1 MEPVASGR
9 VQNQRESGRADL
21 PLATA
26 DWPHPTMTS
35 DSAALDAAQAAG
47 LSGPLAARVALVERL
62 VGQTAVERYGRD
74 AGRLLADV
82 LAAVRAD
89 GPDGFDAAAERL
101 AAAPAEHLLAAV
113 RTLTA
118 GFHLV
123 NKAEQIEIVRVNR
136 ERAMTATP
144 DAPRRESVAGA
155 IRHLRDAGLDA
166 EQALALVRRLD
177 IQPTLTAHPTEARR
191 RTILLHQQAAAA
203 GLDALTTPGALTPDE
218 AAATQDEV
226 ENRLRLLLAT
236 DEVRPAEV
244 TVRDE
249 VRHGLYFVATTIWD
263 TVPKIHADIRR
274 GFRETYG
281 VDIEV
286 PDVLRLRSWIG
297 GDRDGNPAV
306 TPEVTRWAFAA
317 HRDDALRL
325 HRRAVDRLRLE
336 LSVSDSQT
344 DLPHALMQSVEA
356 DRAAAPL
363 DARRWRQNAHE
374 PVRLKLMQMGE
385 RLDALIETPESA
397 PAYTAQEYRA
407 DLDLIADSLAAAGL
421 GSLVETGQLSDLR
434 VQARAF
440 GFHLAALDIRQH
452 SRVHEATVA
461 DLLARGGVSDDY
473 AGLDEAARLELLEA
487 ELTNPRPLV
496 RVGADVGPGTESVL
510 GALRAAHDAYA
521 AEPDALGAFI
531 VSMTDSVSDILEVLL
546 LSREAGLWTLGAGGS
561 VSSPVDAVP
570 LFETIADLEA
580 APRLLG
586 ALFASPIYRKHLAAR
601 GGFQEVMLGYS
612 DSNKDGGYW
621 AANHALHAAQRAVGV
636 ACREAGI
643 ELRLFH
649 GRGGTVG
656 RGGGRAGQAILG
668 MPAEAQSGRIR
679 FTEQGEVV
687 SFRYALPG
695 IAHRHLEQIVH
706 AQTVALADAQAHGGD
721 DPALSDRW
729 QTIADASMA
738 AYRALVEAD
747 GFWEWFREA
756 TPFEAIAGLSIASR
770 PVSRGGPPALDTL
783 RAIPWVFSWTQPRM
797 TVPGW
802 FGTGTALAAAFS
814 DGDLDTLRADVA
826 KSPFLQAVAGNAMRE
841 MARARLSIAQRYADR
856 AEAAGAGSAPFE
868 AVEAEFART
877 ERALLR
883 LVRQDELLAEASPIA
898 ATIRYRNPPT
908 DVLNLIQVELFARH
922 RAAPDDAGVSAAL
935 LATLNGI
942 AAAMQSTG

>member
-1 MEPVASGR
+1 MP
-9 VQNQRESGRADL
+9 DPL
-21 PLATA
+21 P
-26 DWPHPTMTS
+26 PE
-35 DSAALDAAQAAG
+35 SAARAAASAAG
-47 LSGPLAARVALVERL
+47 LSEPLAQRVALVEHL
-62 VGQTAVERYGRD
+62 VGRASVERYGQD
-74 AGRLLADV
+74 AATLLADV
-82 LAAVRAD
+82 LATVRAD
-89 GPDGFDAAAERL
+89 GTDGFDAAAERL
-101 AAAPAEHLLAAV
+101 ADASTEHLLAAV

-166 EQALALVRRLD
+166 EAALALVARLD

-218 AAATQDEV
+218 AAATRAEV

-263 TVPKIHADIRR
+263 TIPLIHADIRR
-274 GFRETYG
+274 AFRETYG
-281 VDIEV
+281 VDVEV

-306 TPEVTRWAFAA
+306 TPEITAWAFRA

-325 HRRAVDRLRLE
+325 HRRAVDALRVE
-336 LSVSDSQT
+336 LSVSDTQA
-344 DLPHALMQSVEA
+344 DLPDALRASVDA
-356 DRAAAPL
+356 DRTAAPL
-363 DARRWRQNAHE
+363 DPRRWRQNAHE
-374 PVRLKLMQMGE
+374 PVRLKLMQIVA
-385 RLDALIETPESA
+385 RLDALIETPASA
-397 PAYTAQEYRA
+397 PDYTATDYRA
-407 DLDLIADSLAAAGL
+407 DLDLIAESLTAADL
-421 GSLVETGQLSDLR
+421 ESLVETGPLADLR
-434 VQARAF
+434 VQARTF

-452 SRVHEATVA
+452 SRVHEAAVA

-473 AGLDEAARLELLEA
+473 ASLDESARLALLEA

-496 RVGADVGPGTESVL
+496 RLGAEVGPEAASAL
-510 GALRAAHDAYA
+510 GAFRAARDAYDR
-521 AEPDALGAFI
+521 EPDALGAFI
-531 VSMTDSVSDILEVLL
+531 VSMTDSVSDLLEVLL
-546 LSREAGLWTLGAGGS
+546 LAREAGLWMLEADGS

-586 ALFASPIYRKHLAAR
+586 ALFASPSYQTHLAAR

-621 AANHALHAAQRAVGV
+621 AANHALHAAQRAVAVVCRDAGV
-636 ACREAGI
+636 AV
-643 ELRLFH
+643 RLFH

-668 MPAEAQSGRIR
+668 MPAVAQSGRIR
-679 FTEQGEVV
+679 FTEQGEVI

-706 AQTVALADAQAHGGD
+706 AQTVALADAETSTGD

-729 QTIADASMA
+729 QAVADASMA
-738 AYRALVEAD
+738 VYRALVEAP

-814 DGDLDTLRADVA
+814 DGALDTLRADVA
-826 KSPFLQAVAGNAMRE
+826 RSPFLRTVAENAMRE
-841 MARARLSIAQRYADR
+841 MARARLSISQRYADR

-883 LVRQDELLAEASPIA
+883 LVRRDELLPDASPIA

-922 RAAPDDAGVSAAL
+922 RAAPDDAGISAAL

>member
-1 MEPVASGR
+1 MTETPDSPA
-9 VQNQRESGRADL
+9 L
-21 PLATA
+21 TA
-26 DWPHPTMTS
+26 
-35 DSAALDAAQAAG
+35 ARAAG
-47 LSGPLAARVALVERL
+47 LSEPLARRVALVERL
-62 VGQTAVERYGRD
+62 VGRAAVERYGPG
-74 AGRLLADV
+74 AGALLADV
-82 LAAVRAD
+82 LARVRAD
-89 GPDGFDAAAERL
+89 GPDGFDAAAKRL
-101 AAAPAEHLLAAV
+101 SGASTGDLLAAV

-136 ERAMTATP
+136 ERAMTATA
-144 DAPRRESVAGA
+144 DAPRCESVAGA
-155 IRHLRDAGLDA
+155 IRYLRDAGLDA
-166 EQALALVRRLD
+166 DQALAVVARLD

-218 AAATQDEV
+218 AAQTQRAV

-249 VRHGLYFVATTIWD
+249 IRHGLYFVATTIWD
-263 TVPKIHADIRR
+263 AFPQIHADLRR
-274 GFRETYG
+274 AFRETYDMD
-281 VDIEV
+281 VAV

-306 TPEVTRWAFAA
+306 TPEITAWAFAA

-325 HRRAVDRLRLE
+325 HRRAVDRLRLD
-336 LSVSDSQT
+336 LSVSDQQA
-344 DLPHALMQSVEA
+344 DLPEALRASIDA
-356 DRAAAPL
+356 DRDAAPL
-363 DARRWRQNAHE
+363 DDRRWRQNAHE
-374 PVRLKLMQMGE
+374 PVRLKLMQMVE

-397 PAYTAQEYRA
+397 FVYTALDYRA

-421 GSLVETGQLSDLR
+421 GALVETGPLADIR
-434 VQARAF
+434 VQARTF

-452 SRVHEATVA
+452 SRVHEAAVA
-461 DLLARGGVSDDY
+461 DLLTRGGVSADY
-473 AGLDEAARLELLEA
+473 ARLDEAQRLDLLEA
-487 ELTNPRPLV
+487 ELANPRPLV
-496 RVGADVGPGTESVL
+496 RVGAEVGPEAASAL
-510 GALRAAHDAYA
+510 GAFRAARDAHA
-521 AEPDALGAFI
+521 REPEALGAFI
-531 VSMTDSVSDILEVLL
+531 VSMTDSVSDLLEVLL
-546 LSREAGLWTLGAGGS
+546 LAREAGLWTLNADGS

-586 ALFASPIYRKHLAAR
+586 ALFASPVYRKHLVAR

-621 AANHALHAAQRAVGV
+621 AANHALHAAQRSVAV
-636 ACREAGI
+636 ACRAADVG
-643 ELRLFH
+643 LRLFH

-679 FTEQGEVV
+679 FTEQGEVI

-706 AQTVALADAQAHGGD
+706 AQTVALADAEASSGD
-721 DPALSDRW
+721 DPVSSERW
-729 QTIADASMA
+729 QRIADASMM

-802 FGTGTALAAAFS
+802 FGAGAALATAFS
-814 DGDLDTLRADVA
+814 DGDLDTLRADVER
-826 KSPFLQAVAGNAMRE
+826 SPFLQAVAGNAMRE

-856 AEAAGAGSAPFE
+856 AEAAGVGSAPFE

-883 LVRQDELLAEASPIA
+883 LVRQDELLPDGSPIA

-922 RAAPDDAGVSAAL
+922 RAAPDDSNVSGAL

>member
-1 MEPVASGR
+1 MTETPDSPA
-9 VQNQRESGRADL
+9 
-21 PLATA
+21 LA
-26 DWPHPTMTS
+26 
-35 DSAALDAAQAAG
+35 AAHAAG
-47 LSGPLAARVALVERL
+47 LSEPLARRVALVERL
-62 VGQTAVERYGRD
+62 VGRVAVERYGPD
-74 AGRLLADV
+74 AGALLADV
-82 LAAVRAD
+82 LATVRAS
-89 GPDGFDAAAERL
+89 GPGGFDAAAERL
-101 AAAPAEHLLAAV
+101 AGAPTDALLAAV

-123 NKAEQIEIVRVNR
+123 NKAEQIEIVRINR
-136 ERAMTATP
+136 ERAMTATAE
-144 DAPRRESVAGA
+144 APRRESVAGA

-166 EQALALVRRLD
+166 GQALALVARLD

-203 GLDALTTPGALTPDE
+203 ALDALTTPGALTPDE
-218 AAATQDEV
+218 AAATQHEV

-263 TVPKIHADIRR
+263 TVPLIHSDLRR
-274 GFRETYG
+274 AFRETYG
-281 VDIEV
+281 VDVEV
-286 PDVLRLRSWIG
+286 PDVLKLRSWIG

-306 TPEVTRWAFAA
+306 TPEVTAWAFAA

-325 HRRAVDRLRLE
+325 HRRAVDALRLE
-336 LSVSDSQT
+336 LSVSDQQA
-344 DLPHALMQSVEA
+344 DLPEALRASIEA
-356 DRAAAPL
+356 DRANAPL
-363 DARRWRQNAHE
+363 DERRWRQNAHE
-374 PVRLKLMQMGE
+374 PVRLKLMQMVA
-385 RLDALIETPESA
+385 RLDALIDMPESA
-397 PAYTAQEYRA
+397 PVYTALEYRA
-407 DLDLIADSLAAAGL
+407 DLDLIADSLTAAGL
-421 GSLVETGQLSDLR
+421 GSLVETGLLADIR
-434 VQARAF
+434 VQARTF
-440 GFHLAALDIRQH
+440 GFHLAALDVRQH
-452 SRVHEATVA
+452 SRVHEAAVG
-461 DLLARGGVSDDY
+461 DLLARAGVTDDY
-473 AGLDEAARLELLEA
+473 AALDEPARLALLEA
-487 ELTNPRPLV
+487 ELANPRPLV
-496 RVGADVGPGTESVL
+496 RVNAEIGPEAASAL
-510 GALRAAHDAYA
+510 GAFRTARDAHAH
-521 AEPDALGAFI
+521 EPEALGAFI
-531 VSMTDSVSDILEVLL
+531 VSMTDSVSDLLEVLL
-546 LSREAGLWTLGAGGS
+546 LAREAGLWTLSQDGS

-586 ALFASPIYRKHLAAR
+586 ALFASPVYRTHLAAR

-621 AANHALHAAQRAVGV
+621 AANHALHAAQRAVAV
-636 ACREAGI
+636 ACREAGV

-679 FTEQGEVV
+679 FTEQGEVI

-706 AQTVALADAQAHGGD
+706 AQTVALADAEVSAGD

-729 QTIADASMA
+729 QTIADASMK

-747 GFWEWFREA
+747 GFWAWFREA

-814 DGDLDTLRADVA
+814 DGHLDTLRADLDR
-826 KSPFLQAVAGNAMRE
+826 SPFLQAVAGNAMRE

-856 AEAAGAGSAPFE
+856 AETAGAGAAPFE

-883 LVRQDELLAEASPIA
+883 LVRRDELLSDSASIA

-922 RAAPDDAGVSAAL
+922 RAAPEDAGVSAAL

>member
-1 MEPVASGR
+1 MRLDPSRRASTSSET
-9 VQNQRESGRADL
+9 VTETPDSPA
-21 PLATA
+21 LA
-26 DWPHPTMTS
+26 
-35 DSAALDAAQAAG
+35 AARAAG
-47 LSGPLAARVALVERL
+47 LSEPLARRVALVERL
-62 VGQTAVERYGRD
+62 VGRAAVERYGPD
-74 AGRLLADV
+74 ASALLADV
-82 LAAVRAD
+82 LATVRAD
-89 GPDGFDAAAERL
+89 GPSGFDAAAERL
-101 AAAPAEHLLAAV
+101 AGASTEHLLATV

-144 DAPRRESVAGA
+144 DQPRRESVAGA

-166 EQALALVRRLD
+166 DQALALVARLD

-218 AAATQDEV
+218 AAATRAEV
-226 ENRLRLLLAT
+226 ENRLRLLLTT

-263 TVPKIHADIRR
+263 TIPQIHADLRR
-274 GFRETYG
+274 AFRETYG
-281 VDIEV
+281 ADVEV

-306 TPEVTRWAFAA
+306 TPEITAWTFAA

-325 HRRAVDRLRLE
+325 HRRAVDGLRLE
-336 LSVSDSQT
+336 LSVSDQQAS
-344 DLPHALMQSVEA
+344 LPPALMASVEA
-356 DRAAAPL
+356 DRDAAPL
-363 DARRWRQNAHE
+363 DPRRWRQNAHE
-374 PVRLKLMQMGE
+374 PVRLKLMQMAE
-385 RLDALIETPESA
+385 HLDALIETPESA
-397 PAYTAQEYRA
+397 SVYTAADYCA
-407 DLDLIADSLAAAGL
+407 DLDLIADSLMAAGL
-421 GSLVETGQLSDLR
+421 GPLVEAGPLADVR
-434 VQARAF
+434 VQARTF
-440 GFHLAALDIRQH
+440 GFHLAALDVRQH
-452 SRVHEATVA
+452 SRVHEAAVA
-461 DLLARGGVSDDY
+461 DLLARAGVAGGY
-473 AGLDEAARLELLEA
+473 ASLDEPARLALLEA
-487 ELTNPRPLV
+487 ELMNPRPLV
-496 RVGADVGPGTESVL
+496 RVGAEVGPEAASAL
-510 GALRAAHDAYA
+510 GAFRAARDAHA
-521 AEPDALGAFI
+521 VEPEALGAFI
-531 VSMTDSVSDILEVLL
+531 VSMADSVSDMLEVLL
-546 LSREAGLWTLGAGGS
+546 LTREAGLWTMNADGS

-586 ALFASPIYRKHLAAR
+586 ALFASPVYRRHLEAR

-621 AANHALHAAQRAVGV
+621 AANHALHAAQRAVAV
-636 ACREAGI
+636 ACREAGV

-668 MPAEAQSGRIR
+668 MPGEAQSGRIR
-679 FTEQGEVV
+679 FTEQGEVI

-706 AQTVALADAQAHGGD
+706 AQTVALADADASTDD

-729 QTIADASMA
+729 QAVANASMA

-747 GFWEWFREA
+747 GFWAWFREA

-802 FGTGTALAAAFS
+802 FGAGTALAAAFS
-814 DGDLDTLRADVA
+814 DGELDTLRADVER
-826 KSPFLQAVAGNAMRE
+826 SPFLQAVAGNAMRE

-856 AEAAGAGSAPFE
+856 AEARGAGSEPFE

-883 LVRQDELLAEASPIA
+883 LVRRDELLSDASPIA